1 MMSDRGY
8 PGREDWHRR
17 GSQEVG
23 QRKIAELQRQIAS
36 MEIDMRERADLVHK
50 LNRLQQIEEDKRI
63 VEDKV
68 LERNSRNNS
77 RNSSRNGTPR
87 LLKSEMERLYG
98 RDSHLDGGGSP
109 VDRQVLET
117 VIKHRTKEFSQKQ
130 QETAL
135 KAKFLDKERQRLQEA
150 RRHVEEQRQALLAA
164 QSPTGKPKL
173 SFHKDKLYLPYEPYH
188 AFENRENR
196 VRDSFVLPIST
207 EMPKISRWKFKL
219 HYVPVPV
226 EEYSMWKQYNEE
238 VLTEHKEEVDE
249 AVAAFQSFTDKRKS
263 PVRYR
268 PEFDPE
274 PRVNYGYNQD
284 PRYSNKR
291 NMEYFSSGKNSLF
304 GGKRFARRAAAVK
317 SIQRKAKP
325 VQGVDSY
332 IKSTVTQL
340 PGTID
345 KIFKMRDNLQ
355 HHYNYYKKPYNG
367 ELDLG
372 SYQPWQIQDYFL
384 ETGDMIDEVIGEMYH
399 MYRDDIWGHS
409 QYAMNKVKKRK
420 ITRKAG
426 GEEVVEEVEADEEEE
441 EEDVDAPDLT
451 ILDFNTIPTVQPRSL
466 EPSLLD
472 PAELLHEKEAFR
484 RYSRRE
490 LNYWKKMV
498 PTVHEHTFDKKSRG
512 LRLVQT
518 SPNHRFIAATT
529 FHGDIMVY
537 DLSVEPWRPFRV
549 LTYDDK
555 KDNPVTDISWSLDG
569 TRFTA
574 INSLGRLQVIS
585 VVSGQVDFGPGP
597 LAEEGVQDDDELA
610 PQKAAFFPSLSF
622 LGTQND
628 VMVSL
633 DNGDIL
639 KCNIQDAVKSIN
651 PEHLAVD
658 NDCPRIY
665 RPLLSIQEEAT
676 DVNAIGRDVEAEL
689 LRAHKKSI
697 VYMCFVES
705 LGTMITVD
713 QRGFIYKWKYNIKF
727 KASFGWYIPS
737 RKFKLETSKIMYK
750 ESEKDKPKVVFTDQT
765 APGKKPRTRQEIAA
779 QRKRVQNT
787 LENMQLGEPWHQ
799 EDLDEEDMLM
809 QIFAPRGVIAETGAM
824 FHIVYRDLETD
835 KLSTYVTRLYKPV
848 KVRCTQVMHV
858 SGSPTS
864 AMYAGR
870 ACVRLPHQN
879 CYKCCVTANIPG
891 AMYAGRACVGL
902 PNQYCYKCCV
912 TANIPGAMYRG
923 RACVRLPHQCC
934 YKCCVT
940 SHIPGARYVGRAWV
954 GLPHQYCYKC
964 CLTRVMGSTGTEY
977 LFIVFNGRVRAISLL
992 TGQTVARTG
1001 LTKDENANDD
1011 EDEEEEEDDKP
1022 IEFPGCIV
1030 DENLLFYPPDAEC
1043 KVACLDGRMHCIL
1056 YGRKMSKMY
1065 IITFVDKNKYSE
1077 RRAMYKT
1084 YTTLPKPRKVPVDL
1098 RLNTHQ
1104 WQLDDIQHPAVAAR
1118 RMILRKIDVEMRK
1131 AGLIRDHPKLI
1142 KRIAM
1147 SDKVENYKSLDKDKC
1162 LLHCNPL
1169 SCTAFFAAFAES

>member
-164 QSPTGKPKL
+164 QSPTG
-173 SFHKDKLYLPYEPYH
+173 
-188 AFENRENR
+188 
-196 VRDSFVLPIST
+196 
-207 EMPKISRWKFKL
+207 
-219 HYVPVPV
+219 
-226 EEYSMWKQYNEE
+226 
-238 VLTEHKEEVDE
+238 
-249 AVAAFQSFTDKRKS
+249 
-263 PVRYR
+263 
-268 PEFDPE
+268 
-274 PRVNYGYNQD
+274 
-284 PRYSNKR
+284 
-291 NMEYFSSGKNSLF
+291 
-304 GGKRFARRAAAVK
+304 RAAAVK

-384 ETGDMIDEVIGEMYH
+384 CRGIVDDVVENFLNLYFLHDDVVESGTYKAILAEDKVWRDRQTESIAEKRAVHLIAEELILNETGDMIDEVIGEMYH
-399 MYRDDIWGHS
+399 MYRSFGNITDGMLMAEAEYAASGQSEPRDPSDRAYNMVTKGYYSIKENRNSHRDDIWGHS

-585 VVSGQVDFGPGP
+585 VVSGQVDFGPGQKLGLPIDDKGIYPQQMQVLLTLDTRRHDFIFKQGP

-848 KVRCTQVMHV
+848 KVRCTRVVHV

-864 AMYAGR
+864 TDLVVVLLFNAYPPKGPHFTIFIVDIRTMELR
-870 ACVRLPHQN
+870 DIRVELPITPEEYN
-879 CYKCCVTANIPG
+879 MMMTKTLLSCD
-891 AMYAGRACVGL
+891 
-902 PNQYCYKCCV
+902 
-912 TANIPGAMYRG
+912 
-923 RACVRLPHQCC
+923 
-934 YKCCVT
+934 
-940 SHIPGARYVGRAWV
+940 
-954 GLPHQYCYKC
+954 
-964 CLTRVMGSTGTEY
+964 LTRVMGSTGTEY

-1147 SDKVENYKSLDKDKC
+1147 SDKISQSGILDKEAIMQRRAASRADTATPPVDDDDK
-1162 LLHCNPL
+1162 
-1169 SCTAFFAAFAES
+1169 F